1 LYAQKIDTIYH
12 INGNVLT
19 GDFKHLKYGVVTW
32 KMDGMGTIN
41 FEEVKIRTIL
51 SRKQFK
57 ITLKNDLIYYGSFSP
72 SEKNR
77 TVYIVMPNKKELVD
91 VDQIVEVYPIRRN
104 FWMRT
109 SGNFS
114 LGFNYSKGSDIA
126 SLAFSGDVSYRK
138 KVTYL
143 NLTWDN
149 NNTFQSDSLSATNLN
164 FGLAWQRTIKK
175 GWSTE
180 TSISGSQ
187 NTELGTKMRWQLN
200 LLGLKDI
207 FYSDWHRLYA
217 GTGFSG
223 IHEIPFGVAPAQD
236 DIAAVFQLVWKVYKL
251 TSPKVWVD
259 ADISYVPYLTD
270 NRYRTVFNLSPKVRI
285 INNNFTIGGVFYYN
299 YDSNPGANANSNS
312 DYGLNLQLSYL
323 LH

>member
-1 LYAQKIDTIYH
+1 MQAQKTDTIRH
-12 INGNVLT
+12 INGTILP

-32 KMDGMGTIN
+32 KMDGMGTISY
-41 FEEVKIRTIL
+41 EVVKINTII
-51 SRKQFK
+51 SNKQFK
-57 ITLKNDLIYYGSFSP
+57 IILKNDLIYYGSFSP

-77 TVYIVMPNKKELVD
+77 TVYIVMLNKKELVD
-91 VDQIVEVYPIRRN
+91 IDQIVEVYPIRRN
-104 FWMRT
+104 LWMRLN
-109 SGNFS
+109 GNFS

-126 SLAFSGDVSYRK
+126 SVAFSGNIAYRK
-138 KVTYL
+138 RLTYL

-149 NNTFQSDSLSATNLN
+149 NNTFQSDTLNATKLN
-164 FGLAWQRTIKK
+164 FGLAWQRTVKK

-200 LLGLKDI
+200 LLGIKDI
-207 FYSDWHRLYA
+207 FYNDWNRLYA
-217 GTGFSG
+217 GSGFSG
-223 IHEIPFGVAPAQD
+223 IHEIPFGGAPAQD

-251 TSPKVWVD
+251 SSPKLWVD
-259 ADISYVPYLTD
+259 ADISYIPYLTD

-285 INNNFTIGGVFYYN
+285 INDNFTIGCTFYYN
-299 YDSNPGANANSNS
+299 QDSNPGADANSNA
-312 DYGLNLQLSYL
+312 DYGLNLQLAYL